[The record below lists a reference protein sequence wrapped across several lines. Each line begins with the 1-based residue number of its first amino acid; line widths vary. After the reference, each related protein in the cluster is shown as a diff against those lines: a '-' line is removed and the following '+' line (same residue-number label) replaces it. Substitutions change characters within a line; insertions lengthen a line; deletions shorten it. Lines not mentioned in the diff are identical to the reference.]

1 MISSVFLY
9 NSEIWTKTK
18 DMEEAIDTY
27 QRINLRK
34 ILNIR
39 YPRKLTNEMLYNATN
54 QKPWSNIVKRQRLS
68 FFGHMARLPDDAP
81 AKLALNEFR
90 NTKAKKFRGG
100 QKLTWL
106 KQIEREIKP
115 LDFDLEQAIEQ
126 AQNRELWQGQIER
139 IMHMN

>member
-1 MISSVFLY
+1 MIGRNAATWVFVGFRSEEDIKRRRRLAKICYDKIRPALEDKKLDNEIKVSIFNTMISSVFLY

-81 AKLALNEFR
+81 AKLA
-90 NTKAKKFRGG
+90 
-100 QKLTWL
+100 
-106 KQIEREIKP
+106 
-115 LDFDLEQAIEQ
+115 
-126 AQNRELWQGQIER
+126 QN
-139 IMHMN
+139 